1 MNGKD
6 YLMQAVKIRR
16 QIYHI
21 RLRCEELRTKLGYH
35 PLQLDDTGA
44 SKASVTDKV
53 GNTLAE
59 LCDWDKEYESQVEEL
74 HKKLE
79 EISGKVDQMDNPRY
93 SELLAWRYLTEN
105 KQNPTKQTSWITIA
119 YKMGL
124 SNERAAITMHGR
136 ALKDFEKKFMNVT

>member
-1 MNGKD
+1 MKGKD
-6 YLMQAVKIRR
+6 YLMQAVRIRGR
-16 QIYHI
+16 IYHI
-21 RLRCEELRTKLGYH
+21 KLRCEELRTKLGYH
-35 PLQLDDTGA
+35 PLQLDDSGA

-59 LCDWDKEYESQVEEL
+59 LCDWDKEYESQVDEL

-79 EISGKVDQMDNPRY
+79 EISGKVDQMENPRY
-93 SELLAWRYLTEN
+93 AELLHWRYLTEN

>member
-6 YLMQAVKIRR
+6 YLMQAVMIRR
-16 QIYHI
+16 QIFHI
-21 RLRCEELRTKLGYH
+21 RQRCEELRTKLGYH

-53 GNTLAE
+53 GDTLAE
-59 LCDWDKEYESQVEEL
+59 LCDWSKEYESQVTEL
-74 HKKLE
+74 HKKLD

-93 SELLAWRYLTEN
+93 AELIHWRYLTEN
-105 KQNPTKQTSWITIA
+105 RQNPTKQTSWITIA

>member
-59 LCDWDKEYESQVEEL
+59 LCDWDKEYETQVEEL

>member
-6 YLMQAVKIRR
+6 YLMQAVRIRGR
-16 QIYHI
+16 IYHI
-21 RLRCEELRTKLGYH
+21 KLRCEELRTKLGYH
-35 PLQLDDTGA
+35 PLQLDDSGA

-59 LCDWDKEYESQVEEL
+59 LCDWDKEYESQVDEL

-79 EISGKVDQMDNPRY
+79 EISGKVDQMENPRY
-93 SELLAWRYLTEN
+93 AELLHWRYLTEN

>member
-1 MNGKD
+1 MTAKD
-6 YLMQAVKIRR
+6 YLLQGLRIRR

-21 RLRCEELRTKLGYH
+21 HQRCEELRTKLGYH

-53 GNTLAE
+53 GDTLAE
-59 LCDWDKEYESQVEEL
+59 LCDWDKEYECQVTEL
-74 HKKLE
+74 KKKLD

-93 SELLAWRYLTEN
+93 AELLTWRYLTEN
-105 KQNPTKQTSWITIA
+105 RQNPTKQTSWITIA

-136 ALKDFEKKFMNVT
+136 ALRDFEKKFMDVT

>member
-1 MNGKD
+1 MTGKE

-21 RLRCEELRTKLGYH
+21 RLRCEELRVKLGYH
-35 PLQLDDTGA
+35 PLQLDDSGA
-44 SKASVTDKV
+44 SKATVTDKV
-53 GNTLAE
+53 GDTLAE
-59 LCDWDKEYESQVEEL
+59 LCDWDKEYEGQVIEL

-79 EISGKVDQMDNPRY
+79 EIANKVDQMENPRY
-93 SELLAWRYLTEN
+93 AELLHWRYLTDN
-105 KQNPTKQTSWITIA
+105 KQNPTKQPSWITIA

-136 ALKDFEKKFMNVT
+136 ALRDFEKKFFSVT

>member
-6 YLMQAVKIRR
+6 YLMQAVMIRR

-21 RLRCEELRTKLGYH
+21 KLRCEELRTKLGYH

-53 GNTLAE
+53 GDTLAE
-59 LCDWDKEYESQVEEL
+59 LCDWSKEYENQVSEL
-74 HKKLE
+74 HKKLD
-79 EISGKVDQMDNPRY
+79 EISDKVDKLDNPRY

-105 KQNPTKQTSWITIA
+105 RQNPTKQTSWITIA

>member
-1 MNGKD
+1 MTAKD
-6 YLMQAVKIRR
+6 YLMQGLRIRR

-21 RLRCEELRTKLGYH
+21 HQRCEELRAKLGYH
-35 PLQLDDTGA
+35 PLQLDDSGA

-53 GNTLAE
+53 GDALAE
-59 LCDWDKEYESQVEEL
+59 LCDWDKEYECQVTEL
-74 HKKLE
+74 KKKLD

-93 SELLAWRYLTEN
+93 AELLTWRYLTEN
-105 KQNPTKQTSWITIA
+105 RQNPTKQTSWITIA

-136 ALKDFEKKFMNVT
+136 ALREFEKKFMDVT

>member
-6 YLMQAVKIRR
+6 YLMQAVRIRR

-59 LCDWDKEYESQVEEL
+59 LCDWDKEYTIQVEEL

-79 EISGKVDQMDNPRY
+79 EISGKVDQMENPRY
-93 SELLAWRYLTEN
+93 AELLHWRYLTEN

>member
-6 YLMQAVKIRR
+6 YLMQAVMIRR
-16 QIYHI
+16 QICHI
-21 RLRCEELRTKLGYH
+21 KLRCEELRTKLGYH

-53 GNTLAE
+53 GDTLAE
-59 LCDWDKEYESQVEEL
+59 LCDWSKEYESQVTEL
-74 HKKLE
+74 KKKLD

-93 SELLAWRYLTEN
+93 AELLTWRYLTEN
-105 KQNPTKQTSWITIA
+105 RQNPTKQTSWITIA